1 MLTAMT
7 VSALAEDFGIYVA
20 GVEVTSINA
29 SNIHDSR
36 IKAYSNSVNNGK
48 ASVVYDK
55 NSKTLTL
62 WNVKIET
69 TGTGELNRCIYNEK
83 CDGLTVVLKGEN
95 SFSADNASPF
105 MFEKSTTINSE
116 KDDNNKMKTTLV
128 GGYHAVSVIGSST
141 KLTISGANLVIESER
156 SCFESDTSF
165 PSMEI
170 IGSTITV
177 TNKSEK
183 YDDGYSIKDFQSL
196 TVSNSNVTLS
206 AKTLVVNNLRNL
218 VLGEGQKDIVT
229 QGTGNGYGTYK
240 IEGCMFLSLFSEK

>member
-1 MLTAMT
+1 MTKRLFTLCLMLTAAT

-20 GVEVTSINA
+20 GVEVTSNNA
-29 SNIHDSR
+29 SNIHDNR
-36 IKAYSNSVNNGK
+36 IKAYSNSVNNGE
-48 ASVVYDK
+48 ASVVYNK
-55 NSKTLTL
+55 YTKTLTL

-105 MFEKSTTINSE
+105 MFEISTTITSE

-183 YDDGYSIKDFQSL
+183 YDDGYSLLSFYFVIII
-196 TVSNSNVTLS
+196 TLYYYIHLGIY
-206 AKTLVVNNLRNL
+206 KFLVNPSIYLPYSF
-218 VLGEGQKDIVT
+218 I
-229 QGTGNGYGTYK
+229 
-240 IEGCMFLSLFSEK
+240 IAFAI